1 MISCSEM
8 KKIFELGRVIENDS
22 LNAYLHTAYKL
33 KLNNY
38 RLISDGELSI
48 RGAGLDVP
56 DFMKEFLRF
65 HGEALMIANI
75 INDKIIS
82 ITLRSMGPKK
92 EFSKIGISKNM
103 LYGLGRMSKD
113 FKFGQPILLVEGHLD
128 RDVISEL
135 YSNSLALTT
144 NMINKSQAEILKRL
158 TNKFILMLDNDEAG
172 RKGTQNAYNILKG
185 CKIKSIHHENG
196 MKDCGDLVKLEL
208 SNINEYE
215 WVKQIYKSKIE
226 MELY

>member
-75 INDKIIS
+75 INNK
-82 ITLRSMGPKK
+82 
-92 EFSKIGISKNM
+92 
-103 LYGLGRMSKD
+103 
-113 FKFGQPILLVEGHLD
+113 ILL
-128 RDVISEL
+128 
-135 YSNSLALTT
+135 
-144 NMINKSQAEILKRL
+144 K
-158 TNKFILMLDNDEAG
+158 
-172 RKGTQNAYNILKG
+172 
-185 CKIKSIHHENG
+185 
-196 MKDCGDLVKLEL
+196 
-208 SNINEYE
+208 
-215 WVKQIYKSKIE
+215 
-226 MELY
+226 